1 MTGVEHTPTEET
13 RAQVKAL
20 AQFVTQADIATFL
33 GISDKTLRKYYPEEI
48 RTGSVN
54 ANMMVARRLFE
65 IATKGQ
71 GREAVTAMIFW
82 LKTRAQWRET
92 VDVNHQHT
100 FVDGA
105 RERLAGKLGDA
116 VPEGGTQSPT
126 VDSPPIGS
134 A

>member
-1 MTGVEHTPTEET
+1 MTGVEHAPTEET

-71 GREAVTAMIFW
+71 GKEAVTAMIFW

-105 RERLAGKLGDA
+105 RERLLGKLGGLN
-116 VPEGGTQSPT
+116 PEDGSEAPT
-126 VDSPPIGS
+126 AESPPIGS